1 MPRPDSKKGSSPRRG
16 AFRKVVLALWFVGV
30 ACVGLAGGIAWALF
44 HALGGAGTVGTVV
57 ESMRHPGERAF
68 GARDALYVLCL
79 GIDYNHDSKGI
90 LYTKY
95 ARSDSVFVVR
105 IDKQA
110 NTLSVVSI
118 PRDMR
123 VEIPGHGHDKIN
135 TAYSYKAN
143 GDLDLARKTVEQ
155 FLGVHIDHTVVI
167 KPYAVEHV
175 VDAFGGVDLDVERD
189 MDYDDNWGNLHI
201 HLKKGLQHL
210 NGQQAV
216 GYIRF
221 RKDAEG
227 DRGRMRR
234 QQQFLRAMMAQLPR
248 VGNLSRIGQ
257 VEHSLKTDISTSLGY
272 DDLIDLAIL
281 YKGFDRKKM
290 KSARVEGS
298 DQLIDGTYY
307 MVADEAQKRKVV
319 AQLLRAGSD
328 AHRPEAVRVE
338 VLNGSGVSGAAA
350 RFAEVLRQQGYQV
363 VRVGDADASPKTRL
377 LDRLNDPQA
386 VDALQRLVASRG
398 GEVEV
403 RRETAPSPSAPD
415 ADLTLVVGESYR
427 PQ

>member
-16 AFRKVVLALWFVGV
+16 VFRKVVLALWFVGV

-210 NGQQAV
+210 SGQQAV

-227 DRGRMRR
+227 KFVWPGYGENMRVLKWMIDRIEGQGQGSEGVMGITPRYEDLNWTGLNFTAGDFN
-234 QQQFLRAMMAQLPR
+234 QVTSIDKAAWQAELKLHEELFTQLAYHLP
-248 VGNLSRIGQ
+248 
-257 VEHSLKTDISTSLGY
+257 
-272 DDLIDLAIL
+272 
-281 YKGFDRKKM
+281 
-290 KSARVEGS
+290 
-298 DQLIDGTYY
+298 
-307 MVADEAQKRKVV
+307 
-319 AQLLRAGSD
+319 
-328 AHRPEAVRVE
+328 
-338 VLNGSGVSGAAA
+338 
-350 RFAEVLRQQGYQV
+350 AELT
-363 VRVGDADASPKTRL
+363 ATKAKIE
-377 LDRLNDPQA
+377 
-386 VDALQRLVASRG
+386 QRLA
-398 GEVEV
+398 
-403 RRETAPSPSAPD
+403 A
-415 ADLTLVVGESYR
+415 
-427 PQ
+427 